1 MYKND
6 KKMFEY
12 TAKLWTEN
20 YAKETT
26 MEDKVRKLMDMGFPE
41 DTCKDAL

>member
-12 TAKLWTEN
+12 TAKMWTEN
-20 YAKETT
+20 YAKESSVD
-26 MEDKVRKLMDMGFPE
+26 DKIKKLMEMGFPE
-41 DTCKDAL
+41 ETCKDAL